1 MINKLEQIIRDYTG
15 KDDIEITESSIIRL
29 DLGLS
34 SYDLVQLVCQ
44 IEDEFDIEIPD
55 KYSGSFKT
63 VGDVV
68 SFIKK
73 AKAE

>member
-15 KDDIEITESSIIRL
+15 KEDIEITESSIIRL

-44 IEDEFDIEIPD
+44 IEDKFDIEIPD
-55 KYSGSFKT
+55 KYIGSFKT